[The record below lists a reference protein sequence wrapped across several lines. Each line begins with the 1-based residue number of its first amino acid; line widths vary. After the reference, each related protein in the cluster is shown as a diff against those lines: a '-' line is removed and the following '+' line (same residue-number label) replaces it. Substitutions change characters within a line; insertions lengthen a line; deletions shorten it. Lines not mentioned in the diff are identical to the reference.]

1 MKIRFRQT
9 GGFGGLVL
17 GCDLD
22 TSTLPPA
29 EAQELTRLVKQTNL
43 EKIQPQRSE
52 KARDLQNYEIAVEG
66 EGLTAKA
73 TFDDMSVDPNVDP
86 LLEFLRQRARAMPL
100 DG

>member
-22 TSTLPPA
+22 TSTLPSA
-29 EAQELTRLVKQTNL
+29 EAQELTRLVEQANL
-43 EKIQPQRSE
+43 NEIKTRRSE
-52 KARDLQNYEIAVEG
+52 KARDLQNYEIAVES
-66 EGLTAKA
+66 EGLTAQK
-73 TFDDMSVDPNVDP
+73 TLDDMSVDANVEP
-86 LLEFLRQRARAMPL
+86 LVEFLRQRARAMPL